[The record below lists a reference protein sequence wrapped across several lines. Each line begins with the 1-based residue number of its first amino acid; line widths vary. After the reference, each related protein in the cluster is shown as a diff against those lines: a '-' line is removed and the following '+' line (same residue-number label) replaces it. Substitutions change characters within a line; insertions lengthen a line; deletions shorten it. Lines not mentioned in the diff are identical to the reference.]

1 MLKRD
6 YMHESLNYV
15 LKIQDVQERIKFE
28 FVEILLGFMSGWLVF
43 YHLGHEV
50 AEDAKEYMTDL
61 QHKVQK
67 VSVVVHLKW
76 QNYNRIHILFRP
88 VKASQNFNKLLRNL
102 NPNTWIFNWN
112 RNQNTRFKATFIWW
126 KKVWDIETS
135 RQSQLL
141 ISESYFIFQRPS
153 QQHGRNII
161 VLTKSKTNNLQCCN
175 TINRYQDE
183 L

>member
-50 AEDAKEYMTDL
+50 AEDAKDYMTDL

-67 VSVVVHLKW
+67 VSSLLS
-76 QNYNRIHILFRP
+76 QSTGRFFIRFIL
-88 VKASQNFNKLLRNL
+88 SQ
-102 NPNTWIFNWN
+102 
-112 RNQNTRFKATFIWW
+112 TREGFT
-126 KKVWDIETS
+126 E
-135 RQSQLL
+135 
-141 ISESYFIFQRPS
+141 FQEIA
-153 QQHGRNII
+153 QE
-161 VLTKSKTNNLQCCN
+161 LKSKYMNFQLKPESEFTQQGYLYLMEKSKLFKLRL
-175 TINRYQDE
+175 ID
-183 L
+183 